1 MALMLLAA
9 GVQAQKMK
17 SPNGLLSVEKV
28 GSGYEVK
35 YQDKKVLDLSSVGF
49 ATTKKNEGLAFQR
62 MEKGGKVKAD
72 YQMLAGKRLHCVNEA
87 NEYVL
92 HYQYADGSP
101 MRLVMR
107 LYNDGL
113 AFRYEL
119 EGLYDERVK
128 EELTTYSIA
137 DGVRRWFRRFL
148 PFDDKRRRAQ
158 QALGLSCAAGAC

>member
-62 MEKGGKVKAD
+62 ME
-72 YQMLAGKRLHCVNEA
+72 RE
-87 NEYVL
+87 
-92 HYQYADGSP
+92 
-101 MRLVMR
+101 
-107 LYNDGL
+107 
-113 AFRYEL
+113 
-119 EGLYDERVK
+119 ER
-128 EELTTYSIA
+128 
-137 DGVRRWFRRFL
+137 
-148 PFDDKRRRAQ
+148 
-158 QALGLSCAAGAC
+158 